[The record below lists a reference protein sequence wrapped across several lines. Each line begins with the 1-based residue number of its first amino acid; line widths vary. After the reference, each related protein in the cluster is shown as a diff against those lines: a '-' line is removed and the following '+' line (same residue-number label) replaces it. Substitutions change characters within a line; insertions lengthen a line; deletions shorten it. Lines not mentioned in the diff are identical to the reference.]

1 LFFLTDKTVETART
15 FMSFFDQIFQKYYQP
30 LFVYGLKFIDDGN
43 EVHDILQEV
52 FVTVWEN
59 QKHKLEERHLKS
71 YLFNAVKN
79 GCLNFLRH
87 KMVVSKHVEKQKIIL
102 PLLELDFY
110 KSGEKSLIEKQ
121 DLEIIHKAIDSL
133 SREYKEVI
141 ELSRFEG
148 LRNKEIAEKLQIPER
163 TVETRLY
170 RALSEL
176 RKKLTQNQLFIF
188 MNISFR
194 PVEKQNAF

>member
-1 LFFLTDKTVETART
+1 
-15 FMSFFDQIFQKYYQP
+15 MSLFDQIFQKYYQP
-30 LFVYGLKFIDDGN
+30 LFMYGLKFIDDES

-59 QKHKLEERHLKS
+59 QKHKLEESHLKS
-71 YLFNAVKN
+71 YLFKAVRN

-87 KMVVSKHVEKQKIIL
+87 KMVVSKHVEKQKVIL

-121 DLEIIHKAIDSL
+121 DLEIIHKAINSL
-133 SREYKEVI
+133 SSEYREVI

-148 LRNKEIAEKLQIPER
+148 LKNKEIAEKLQIPER

-170 RALSEL
+170 RALSAL
-176 RKKLTQNQLFIF
+176 RKKLTKNQLFIF

-194 PVEKQNAF
+194 PIEKQNAY

>member
-1 LFFLTDKTVETART
+1 
-15 FMSFFDQIFQKYYQP
+15 MSLFDQIFEKYYQP
-30 LFVYGLKFIDDGN
+30 LLLYGLKFIDDEN
-43 EVHDILQEV
+43 DVHDILQEV
-52 FVTVWEN
+52 FINVWEN
-59 QKHKLEERHLKS
+59 HKHKLKETHLKS
-71 YLFNAVKN
+71 YLFNAVRN

-102 PLLELDFY
+102 PLLELGFY

-121 DLEIIHKAIDSL
+121 DIEIIHKAIDSL
-133 SREYKEVI
+133 SPEYKEVI

-170 RALSEL
+170 RALSAL

-194 PVEKQNAF
+194 PVER

>member
-1 LFFLTDKTVETART
+1 
-15 FMSFFDQIFQKYYQP
+15 MSLFDQIFEKYYQP
-30 LFVYGLKFIDDGN
+30 LLLYGLKFVEDEN

-59 QKHKLEERHLKS
+59 QKHNLKETHLKP
-71 YLFNAVKN
+71 YLFNAVRN
-79 GCLNFLRH
+79 GCLNYLRH
-87 KMVVSKHVEKQKIIL
+87 QMVVSKHIEKQKISL

-121 DLEIIHKAIDSL
+121 DIDIIYESINSL
-133 SREYKEVI
+133 SLEYKEVI

-148 LRNKEIAEKLQIPER
+148 LKNKEIAERLKIPVR

-170 RALSEL
+170 RALSAL
-176 RKKLTQNQLFIF
+176 RKKLKGNQVFIL
-188 MNISFR
+188 MNLIFR
-194 PVEKQNAF
+194 TNYES